1 MRALTVRRIGIL
13 GFALAVAL
21 IALAAW
27 GSYRAVADLRE
38 ATRQVRQTL
47 RVRQQAEIVLSLLK
61 DAETAQRGFVVTGRE
76 EYLQPYQSTVA
87 LLPRH
92 LQELRTLVADDAQ
105 QRENVAAV
113 EALIADKLRE
123 VEDTIAARRRGGFDA
138 ARVIDAGHG
147 KQTMDRLREA
157 VGRVLAVEEGLFSE
171 RRVLEERRAGLATA
185 VTIGGL
191 TLAVLLLIGATTL
204 LTVATRQREREQAAR
219 DAAEAA
225 ARASQESEA
234 RLAVTLAS
242 IGDAVIAT
250 DERGRV
256 TMMNAVAQGLTG
268 WTATEAEGRSL
279 DDVLR
284 LVNEETRQPVDH
296 PVLKV
301 LQEGKVV
308 GLANHTVLVA
318 SDGREIPIDDSAA
331 PIRGPDGR
339 LFGVV
344 MVFRDVT
351 ERRHEEAARADLL
364 RREQEGRQ
372 EAEGVS
378 RSKDEFVAVLS
389 HELRTPLSA
398 IVGWV
403 HVLRTSSLN
412 AEAQQRALE
421 AIERSTRTQ
430 MQLIEDLLDISAI
443 ITGNLRVDHRVV
455 DLAAV
460 VEAAIDTVR
469 PSLEAKGLALRTHIE
484 ATVPAVSGDP
494 DRLQQVVWNLLTN
507 AVKFTPAGG
516 VVDVALRR
524 RDSDVEIQVRDTGG
538 GIEAEFLPHVFDR
551 FQQAEAG
558 RASARTGLGLGLA
571 IVRRIVD
578 LHGGVVSA
586 ESAGSGRGACFTVT
600 LPTPAGLDGT
610 DARPLLERA
619 PAHGPV
625 PPRPLEGV
633 RVLVVE
639 DQADARD
646 LIVVVLQQAGAQVT
660 GTASTGEALRAF
672 VAEAFDAIV
681 SDIGLPDGDGY
692 KLLQRIRQRGA
703 TVPAIA
709 LTAYTQGRGP
719 RAGAQRRLP
728 DAHGQAD
735 RAMAAGGGRERG
747 VSARLPGQA
756 FLSRRE
762 ARLRWTRQLT
772 VECVAAP
779 VSVLRGDHAH

>member
-1 MRALTVRRIGIL
+1 MRALTVRRIGLL

-27 GSYRAVADLRE
+27 GSYRAVADLGE
-38 ATRQVRQTL
+38 ATRGVRQTL

-61 DAETAQRGFVVTGRE
+61 DSETAQRGFVVTGRE
-76 EYLQPYQSTVA
+76 EYLEPHQSTLA

-92 LQELRTLVADDAQ
+92 LEQLRALAADNAG
-105 QRENVAAV
+105 QRDNVAAL
-113 EALIADKLRE
+113 EALIAARLRD
-123 VEDTIAARRRGGFDA
+123 VEDTIAVRRQGGLDPA
-138 ARVIDAGHG
+138 ARLIDTGQG
-147 KQTMDRLREA
+147 KQIMDGIRQA
-157 VGRVLAVEEGLFSE
+157 VARVLAVEDALFEE
-171 RRVLEERRAGLATA
+171 RRALEERRARIATV

-191 TLAVLLLIGATTL
+191 TLAVLLLVGATML

-219 DAAEAA
+219 DRAEAA

-234 RLAVTLAS
+234 RLVVTLAS
-242 IGDAVIAT
+242 IGDGVIAT

-256 TMMNAVAQGLTG
+256 TMMNAVAQGVTG

-284 LVNEETRQPVDH
+284 LINEDTRQRVDD
-296 PVLKV
+296 PVLKA
-301 LQEGKVV
+301 LREGKVV

-318 SDGREIPIDDSAA
+318 RDGRETPIDDSAA
-331 PIRGPDGR
+331 PIRAPDGR

-351 ERRHEEAARADLL
+351 ERRREEAAHADLL

-372 EAEGVS
+372 EAEEVS
-378 RSKDEFVAVLS
+378 RSKDEFLAMLS

-403 HVLRTSSLN
+403 HVLRTSFLN
-412 AEAQQRALE
+412 AEPQQRALD

-430 MQLIEDLLDISAI
+430 MQLIEDLLDVSAI
-443 ITGNLRVDHRVV
+443 ITGNLRVDRRVV
-455 DLAAV
+455 DLTAV
-460 VEAAIDTVR
+460 VEVALDTVR
-469 PSLEAKGLALRTHIE
+469 PALDAKGLALRTHID

-494 DRLQQVVWNLLTN
+494 DRLQQVVLNLLTN

-516 VVDVALRR
+516 SIDVALRR
-524 RDSDVEIQVRDTGG
+524 GDADVEIQVVDTGS

-558 RASARTGLGLGLA
+558 RTSARTGLGLGLA
-571 IVRRIVD
+571 IVQRIVD
-578 LHGGVVSA
+578 LHGGAVSA
-586 ESAGSGRGACFTVT
+586 ESAGSGLGACFTVR
-600 LPTPAGLDGT
+600 LPIPAGLDGT
-610 DARPLLERA
+610 AVGPLLERA
-619 PAHGPV
+619 PAFGPPV
-625 PPRPLEGV
+625 PRPLEGV

-646 LIVVVLQQAGAQVT
+646 LIVLILQQAGAEVT
-660 GTASTGEALRAF
+660 GAASTAEALRAF
-672 VAEAFDAIV
+672 VAEGFDAIV

-709 LTAYTQGRGP
+709 LTAYTRVE
-719 RAGAQRRLP
+719 
-728 DAHGQAD
+728 D
-735 RAMAAGGGRERG
+735 RERALSAG
-747 VSARLPGQA
+747 FQLHMAKPIEPWRLVAAVSAVCQRDALPEGP
-756 FLSRRE
+756 
-762 ARLRWTRQLT
+762 TRT
-772 VECVAAP
+772 SA
-779 VSVLRGDHAH
+779 